1 MTEPEPS
8 GSVRGA
14 VADDVHANLAE
25 RAYEPHDPGE
35 PRRLAREAAAIR
47 ERAVDEAIGT
57 ERAVERSRG
66 LARFSQFVDYAF
78 FLVYALLA
86 TRFVL
91 VLIGA
96 RATSGFVKLIATISD
111 PFYAPFRNI
120 VDSPEVGP
128 GHFAMPIV
136 VALFAYMVL
145 HVAINRLLRT
155 IVQRKTQL

>member
-1 MTEPEPS
+1 MTEQE
-8 GSVRGA
+8 SVQES
-14 VADDVHANLAE
+14 VADNVQGDLAE
-25 RAYEPHDPGE
+25 RAYAAQDPGE
-35 PRRLAREAAAIR
+35 PRRLNQAAAAIR
-47 ERAVDEAIGT
+47 ERAVDEAIDG
-57 ERAVERSRG
+57 ERVKERTRG

-96 RATSGFVKLIATISD
+96 RPGSGFVKLIASVTNPIFS
-111 PFYAPFRNI
+111 PFRDI

-128 GHFAMPIV
+128 GHFAMPVV

-145 HVAINRLLRT
+145 HFAINRLLRT
-155 IVQRKTQL
+155 IVRRKAQV

>member
-1 MTEPEPS
+1 MIEQE
-8 GSVRGA
+8 SVQES
-14 VADDVHANLAE
+14 VADNVQGDLAE
-25 RAYEPHDPGE
+25 RAYAAQDPSE
-35 PRRLAREAAAIR
+35 PRRLNQAAAAIR
-47 ERAVDEAIGT
+47 ERAVDEAIDG
-57 ERAVERSRG
+57 ERVKERTRG

-96 RATSGFVKLIATISD
+96 RPGSGFVKLIASVTNPIFS
-111 PFYAPFRNI
+111 PFRDI

-128 GHFAMPIV
+128 GHFAMPVV

-145 HVAINRLLRT
+145 HFAINRLLRT
-155 IVQRKTQL
+155 IVQRKAQV

>member
-1 MTEPEPS
+1 MLESEPS
-8 GSVRGA
+8 ESVQGT
-14 VADDVHANLAE
+14 VVDDVHADLAE
-25 RAYEPHDPGE
+25 RAYEALDPRE
-35 PRRLAREAAAIR
+35 PRLLDQEAAVIR

-57 ERAVERSRG
+57 ERAAVRSRG

-78 FLVYALLA
+78 FLLYALLA

-111 PFYAPFRNI
+111 PFFAPFRDI
-120 VDSPEVGP
+120 VDSPVVGP
-128 GHFAMPIV
+128 GHFAMPVV

-145 HVAINRLLRT
+145 HFAINRLLRT
-155 IVQRKTQL
+155 VVQRRTQL

>member
-1 MTEPEPS
+1 MIEPEPI
-8 GSVRGA
+8 RGA
-14 VADDVHANLAE
+14 VADNVQADLAE
-25 RAYEPHDPGE
+25 RAYEVHDPRE
-35 PRRLAREAAAIR
+35 PRLLDQEAAAIR

-57 ERAVERSRG
+57 ERAAVRTRG

-78 FLVYALLA
+78 FLLYALLA
-86 TRFVL
+86 TRFIL

-96 RATSGFVKLIATISD
+96 RATSGFVKLIATVTN
-111 PFYAPFRNI
+111 PFFAPFNNI

-128 GHFAMPIV
+128 GHFAMPVV

-145 HVAINRLLRT
+145 HFAINRLLRT